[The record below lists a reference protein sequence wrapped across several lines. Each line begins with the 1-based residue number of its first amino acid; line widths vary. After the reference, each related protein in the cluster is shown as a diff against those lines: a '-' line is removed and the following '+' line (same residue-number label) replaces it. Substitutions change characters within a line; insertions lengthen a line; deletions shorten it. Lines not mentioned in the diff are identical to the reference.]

1 MAVVDDIAKEHNQL
15 ELNYACLSCTK
26 KDKEPFQTSWHTA
39 AIVPKIWDQQV
50 EEVMKNI
57 KNNSKNTVWGDL
69 TFKFTF
75 RFPSGQSIFHAVLMV
90 KLPPP
95 DPFNGTVLN
104 FQQNDCVRYANRV
117 R

>member
-1 MAVVDDIAKEHNQL
+1 
-15 ELNYACLSCTK
+15 
-26 KDKEPFQTSWHTA
+26 
-39 AIVPKIWDQQV
+39 V

-57 KNNSKNTVWGDL
+57 KNNFKTVL
-69 TFKFTF
+69 
-75 RFPSGQSIFHAVLMV
+75 VV

-95 DPFNGTVLN
+95 DPFNGSVLN